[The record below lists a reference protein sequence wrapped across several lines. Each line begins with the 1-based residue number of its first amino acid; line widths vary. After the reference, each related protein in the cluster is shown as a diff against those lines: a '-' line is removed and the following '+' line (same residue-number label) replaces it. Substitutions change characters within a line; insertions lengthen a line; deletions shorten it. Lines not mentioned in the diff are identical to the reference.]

1 MRPTTPI
8 TLALLGLGLG
18 TAPSGISQAS
28 APTDPVVTR
37 RLAEARALADGL
49 QGEIRTLL
57 VAELTKGGAAG
68 AVRVCSQDAP
78 ARIAAYRERTG
89 ADIRRVS
96 LRRRNPANEPD
107 ASERQALEAFDR
119 LSVEARPAA
128 EHWELVREGGRETL
142 LYLRPLVANAMCLS
156 CHGVPSAIPPAVKE
170 ALAASYPGDRATGY
184 ASGDVR
190 GAVSVRLPLP
200 AR

>member
-1 MRPTTPI
+1 MKPTIPI

-18 TAPSGISQAS
+18 TAPFGVSQAT
-28 APTDPVVTR
+28 APADPVVARSLT
-37 RLAEARALADGL
+37 EARALADGL
-49 QGEIRTLL
+49 QGEIRGLL
-57 VAELTKGGAAG
+57 VAELQKGGASG
-68 AVRVCSQDAP
+68 AVRVCASDAP
-78 ARIAAYRERTG
+78 TKIAEYRARTG

-107 ASERQALEAFDR
+107 GLEREALEAFDR
-119 LSVEARPAA
+119 LPVAARPAA

-156 CHGVPSAIPPAVKE
+156 CHGAPSAIPPAVKE